1 MFKIYN
7 EDCLTTMD
15 KIVKASK
22 GKKVIDIILTS
33 PPYNTGRN
41 SGNIERGM
49 KNHERRYDIYLEQ
62 RDNDEYADWT
72 VDIFNHYDSVLKE
85 NGCVLYN
92 MSYGNENPEQ
102 MYLALAKIIQE
113 TNFTIADTII
123 WKKKSALPNNVSH
136 NKLTRICEFVFVF
149 CRKDE
154 YKTFCANKK
163 VKSTSRTGQKY
174 YENIYNY
181 IEAKN
186 NDGSNSLNKA
196 TYSSDLCEQLLNIY
210 GKPNMMVYDSFN
222 GTGTTGVA
230 CIRLGMNYIG
240 SELSEKQ
247 CEYSAERLNKVEKE
261 LKEVV

>member
-7 EDCLTTMD
+7 EDCLQTMK
-15 KIVKASK
+15 KIHKAG
-22 GKKVIDIILTS
+22 GKVDIVLTS

-41 SGNIERGM
+41 CGNID
-49 KNHERRYDIYLEQ
+49 NHERRYDIYLEQ
-62 RDNDEYADWT
+62 RNTDEYTDWT
-72 VDIFNHYDSVLKE
+72 IDIFNHYDSILKE
-85 NGCVLYN
+85 NGCILYN

-102 MYLALAKIIQE
+102 MYLTIAEVINK

-154 YKTFCANKK
+154 YKTFIANKS
-163 VKSTSRTGQKY
+163 VKSKSKTGQKY
-174 YENIYNY
+174 YENIYNF

-186 NDGSNSLNKA
+186 NDGANKLNKA
-196 TYSSDLCEQLLNIY
+196 TYSSELCEQLLNIY
-210 GKPNMMVYDSFN
+210 AKPNAIVYDSFN

-230 CIRLGMNYIG
+230 CIKMGLNYIG
-240 SELSEKQ
+240 SELSEEQTKF
-247 CEYSAERLNKVEKE
+247 SISRLNDVLEEIKMSNAG
-261 LKEVV
+261 